1 VPVELREPSAD
12 EERLFAHLR
21 TVRKEL
27 ADRQGVPAYIVF
39 GDATLREMAARR
51 PSTDDELLAVNGV
64 GETKLKRYG
73 EAFLEA
79 IRAFTQT
86 EELDT
91 P

>member
-1 VPVELREPSAD
+1 
-12 EERLFAHLR
+12 
-21 TVRKEL
+21 
-27 ADRQGVPAYIVF
+27 VPAYIVF

-51 PSTDDELLAVNGV
+51 PGADDELLAVNGV

-79 IRAFTQT
+79 IRTFTQT